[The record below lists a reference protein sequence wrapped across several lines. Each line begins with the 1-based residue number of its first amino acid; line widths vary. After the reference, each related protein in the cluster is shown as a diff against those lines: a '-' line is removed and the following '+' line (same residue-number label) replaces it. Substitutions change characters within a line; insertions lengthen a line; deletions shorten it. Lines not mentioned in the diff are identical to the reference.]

1 MKTKILFLTCI
12 VCALVAFVAC
22 SDDAETFDL
31 SGDCLVEKIV
41 LDEYEGVID
50 HASRTIT
57 VTVPEIYEKN
67 AMKVTKLRL
76 SEHATCDIHEGD
88 VLNMEA
94 AVVLHVVN
102 GDVFMDWTVIV
113 RNYKPA
119 IKPAAL
125 FVGSAYSKDE
135 LDMEA
140 QTACEWMLANVPNA
154 FYATISPT
162 ARPTS
167 PSAS

>member
-57 VTVPEIYEKN
+57 VTVPEIYEKD

-102 GDVFMDWTVIV
+102 GDVFMDRDRTQLQARHQTRSPLRGI
-113 RNYKPA
+113 RLQQGRTRYG
-119 IKPAAL
+119 
-125 FVGSAYSKDE
+125 GSDG
-135 LDMEA
+135 M
-140 QTACEWMLANVPNA
+140 
-154 FYATISPT
+154 
-162 ARPTS
+162 
-167 PSAS
+167 